1 MSDLDAII
9 AGRRTAVAAAKRR
22 APASAHRDAALSR
35 ADRRDFVA
43 ALLAARTATT
53 PAIIAEF
60 KRRSPSSGDIDPA
73 AEPAAVAAAYERG
86 GAAAM
91 SVLTEAAAF
100 GGSLDDLRAA
110 REACALPVLCKDF
123 VVDAYQIWQAAAAGA
138 DAILLIAAILD
149 DNLLRGLFALA
160 SALQVA
166 PLVEVHDETDLRR
179 ALAIGAGLIGVNNRD
194 LRTFAVDA
202 STVERLAKL
211 VPPGRVLVAESG
223 YRSAADIDAAA
234 RCGAGAVLI
243 GESLMRASDKETALR
258 RLRGA

>member
-1 MSDLDAII
+1 MSELAELI
-9 AGRRTAVAAAKRR
+9 ALRRTSVAAAKRR
-22 APASAHRDAALSR
+22 APASAHRDAALGRS
-35 ADRRDFVA
+35 DRRDFIA
-43 ALLAARTATT
+43 ALREARTAKA

-73 AEPAAVAAAYERG
+73 ADPAAVAAAYERG

-91 SVLTEAAAF
+91 SVLTESAKF

-110 REACALPVLCKDF
+110 RAACALPVLCKDF
-123 VVDAYQIWQAAAAGA
+123 IVDAYQIWEAAAAGA

-166 PLVEVHDETDLRR
+166 PLVEVHDETDVGR
-179 ALAIGAGLIGVNNRD
+179 AVTIGAGLIGVNNRD
-194 LRTFAVDA
+194 LRTFEVDT
-202 STVERLAKL
+202 STVGRIARL
-211 VPPGRVLVAESG
+211 VPPDRLLVAESG
-223 YRSAADIDAAA
+223 YRTADDIDAAA
-234 RCGAGAVLI
+234 REGAGAVLV

-258 RLRGA
+258 RLRGE